1 MKTLMARLVGI
12 TLLIAPTYGY
22 AQICEAEIQEIERV
36 KKLGGLGSLVGNHY
50 PFVKTYYP
58 LDKPGTSVRQIVNSE
73 IKWLEKRHCSRINFS
88 ESRANLKAQIV
99 KKEDMLKQWKRN
111 ESESIKR
118 WAGNEK
124 SYHQAVLS
132 EYAVLAYWK
141 YTLCVWDTHNITIKC
156 KSSHSTSTQNLN
168 SITSGD
174 TQSPNPTHQPRKTNP
189 IENAS
194 IAKVNQ
200 PARP

>member
-1 MKTLMARLVGI
+1 MARLVGI